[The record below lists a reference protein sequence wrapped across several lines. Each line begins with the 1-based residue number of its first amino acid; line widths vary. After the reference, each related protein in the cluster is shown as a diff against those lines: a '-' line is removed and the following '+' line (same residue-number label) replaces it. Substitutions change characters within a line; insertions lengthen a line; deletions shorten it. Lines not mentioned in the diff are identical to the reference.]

1 MRKAGTRRP
10 WARRATGATM
20 LLLAAGAV
28 IGVVPSAAQA
38 PPPPSPEPL
47 TGRAVFADDVD
58 LKIKLKLDGGET
70 TVVNVEDPSRT
81 AVVRFTLQSGSAFP
95 WHSHAGPVIVNVVVR
110 CPHLRRRGDLRREDV
125 YGRRGLRRPRPGP
138 RSYGVQPWERADGTH
153 GDFLRRASLRIASHS
168 GGARELLSGT
178 EPPATGWRSRAVPP
192 ACRRDCHG
200 RAWVRVTVLAETATH
215 VRSAVLAPR
224 KRDSFAPNLGVP
236 ARRRAEEPQASAR
249 C

>member
-1 MRKAGTRRP
+1 MRKASTRRP

-28 IGVVPSAAQA
+28 VGVVPSAAQA

-58 LKIKLKLDGGET
+58 LKIKLKLDGGGT

-95 WHSHAGPVIVNVVVR
+95 WHSHAGPVIVNVVSGALTYIDAGTCAETTYTAGEAFV
-110 CPHLRRRGDLRREDV
+110 D
-125 YGRRGLRRPRPGP
+125 PGQGHVHMAYNP
-138 RSYGVQPWERADGTH
+138 
-153 GDFLRRASLRIASHS
+153 
-168 GGARELLSGT
+168 GT
-178 EPPATGWRSRAVPP
+178 EPTILLATFFGAPASGSLLIP
-192 ACRRDCHG
+192 A
-200 RAWVRVTVLAETATH
+200 E
-215 VRSAVLAPR
+215 
-224 KRDSFAPNLGVP
+224 P
-236 ARRRAEEPQASAR
+236 AS